1 MVPPAFRLHKDAL
14 HQFLLKLN
22 YTSNGSA
29 FFYPLRLHFVVLLI
43 PTEGKLIT
51 FKYENIL

>member
-29 FFYPLRLHFVVLLI
+29 FFYPFRRFINSLS